1 MTKTNSLAREKIT
14 EITVTSGLAMRC
26 IEVGHRCIEVGHN
39 AIFLQN
45 NIEKL
50 TAYGLPSASVLNRGY
65 IKKFHEIAHIFGLNY
80 PWWHTLLDKSRYPQ
94 YMRNLL

>member
-1 MTKTNSLAREKIT
+1 MRGVIMTKTNSLAREKIT
-14 EITVTSGLAMRC
+14 EITVTSGLAMC
-26 IEVGHRCIEVGHN
+26 CIEVGHN